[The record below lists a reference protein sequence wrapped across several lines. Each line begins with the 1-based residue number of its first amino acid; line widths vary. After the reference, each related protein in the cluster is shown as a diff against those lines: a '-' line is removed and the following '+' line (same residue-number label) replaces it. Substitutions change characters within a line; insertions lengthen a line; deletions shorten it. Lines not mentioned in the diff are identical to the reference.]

1 MKYIFR
7 GHVIFEY
14 IPEKQEVIQNKIHQ
28 VIPAFDYC
36 RMIPEDYKLLG
47 VFFDKVY
54 RHIKGEEIVL
64 HDIKV
69 D

>member
-7 GHVIFEY
+7 GNVIFEY

-47 VFFDKVY
+47 EFFDKAY
-54 RHIKGEEIVL
+54 RHTKGEEIVL
-64 HDIKV
+64 NDIIV
-69 D
+69 S